1 MSSFN
6 AASYETMSSFASTA
20 SMDDEGKDDRAYE
33 PDEVKGESAE
43 GVVGESAESVVG
55 VRAVEIVVDGSERRE
70 VGGAVVEAEL
80 PPLATAMAAELPPE
94 EAANVVVCETINL
107 PAGGPCELQYGV
119 CVAMEVVEGDQGT
132 SGPVVAVSGGCQQA
146 FTPRLA
152 RDDPELPVA
161 EHPYACTSVTA
172 DAFAALRPPGEETSE
187 PTGGE
192 PPGAE

>member
-107 PAGGPCELQYGV
+107 PAGGPCELQR
-119 CVAMEVVEGDQGT
+119 
-132 SGPVVAVSGGCQQA
+132 AVRAVFSSRRGARRRRGLSLRGSSPATPQQ
-146 FTPRLA
+146 RK
-152 RDDPELPVA
+152 
-161 EHPYACTSVTA
+161 
-172 DAFAALRPPGEETSE
+172 
-187 PTGGE
+187 
-192 PPGAE
+192 